1 MALVGKA
8 DALRARTKQMK
19 NDIITTMTNVKI
31 VTFVPVADADKVR
44 EALGDA
50 GAGQIGEYS
59 FCSYSV
65 IGKGRFVPSDKANPH
80 IGVANQAEMVEEERI
95 EVVCERSKAK
105 TVIEA
110 MRQAHPY
117 EEVAFDIYPLIGEEE
132 L

>member
-1 MALVGKA
+1 MVSIADTFRERSVNRVKSAIISLMA
-8 DALRARTKQMK
+8 
-19 NDIITTMTNVKI
+19 NVKI

-44 EALGDA
+44 NAIGGA
-50 GAGQIGEYS
+50 GAGQVGEYS

-65 IGKGRFVPSDKANPH
+65 IGIGRFVSSNKANPH
-80 IGVANQAEMVEEERI
+80 IGEANKPEAVKEERI
-95 EVVCERSKAK
+95 EVICERTKAK

-117 EEVAFDIYPLIGEEE
+117 EEVAFDIYSLIDEGE